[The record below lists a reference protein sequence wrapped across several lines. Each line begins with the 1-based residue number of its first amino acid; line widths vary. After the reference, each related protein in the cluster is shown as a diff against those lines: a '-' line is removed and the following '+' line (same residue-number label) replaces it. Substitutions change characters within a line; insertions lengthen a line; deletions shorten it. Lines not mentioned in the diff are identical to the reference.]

1 MRNPLAFYGGIPA
14 IPQYEGGPEVSPRL
28 VSTSVNP
35 IQEQTFRYGGLV
47 TYEKPIREFP
57 EEIVIGAS
65 SVTTLRAGNELPNNC
80 VGMRFIGLTASV
92 VASINGGGTRTILNG
107 DVLNG
112 CEIDSIMI
120 VTDATGGCIV
130 QPVGTGD

>member
-1 MRNPLAFYGGIPA
+1 MQNRNAFYGGIPA
-14 IPQYEGGPEVSPRL
+14 IPQGQAQPNINQRL
-28 VSTSVNP
+28 ISTSVNP
-35 IQEQTFRYGGLV
+35 VNEQTFRYGGLV

-57 EEIVIGAS
+57 EEITIAAN

-80 VGMRFIGLTASV
+80 VGLRFIGLTASV

-107 DVLNG
+107 DTLTG

-120 VTDATGGCIV
+120 VTDGTGGCIV